1 MTRRSLVL
9 IALLSAGLVGG
20 IALPAYA
27 QFGRIGDALN
37 RGRTAADRAREAA
50 EPFTPLTTEQEV
62 AMGKEVAAKMVAYF
76 KPFQNDKALAYVRKV
91 GHVVALQSDR
101 KDVKYRFDLLDTDDV
116 NAFAAPGGYIFLTRG
131 LLENIQSEAQL
142 AAVLA
147 HEIGHVA
154 GKHVVKQLETGQMV
168 QAGLKRA
175 ESFTSGSQYLDQ
187 VAKEILARLIDRG
200 LDHNSEYDADQ
211 RGTTYAYAAGYRPDG
226 MMGFLTTMQS
236 AIQQADSKTAWLART
251 HPPVQERVQ
260 RIQQLIS
267 DRRWQVEGRPD
278 NFERYQA
285 TMKSAAG
292 Q

>member
-9 IALLSAGLVGG
+9 IALLFAGLVGG
-20 IALPAYA
+20 IALPAQA
-27 QFGRIGDALN
+27 QFGRLGDALN
-37 RGRTAADRAREAA
+37 RGKAAADRAREAA
-50 EPFTPLTTEQEV
+50 APFTPLTTEQEV
-62 AMGKEVAAKMVAYF
+62 AMGKEVAAKMIHYF
-76 KPFQNDKALAYVRKV
+76 KPFSNDKALAYVRKV
-91 GHVVALQSDR
+91 GRVVALQSDR

-116 NAFAAPGGYIFLTRG
+116 NAFAAPGGYIFITRG

-147 HEIGHVA
+147 HEVGHVS
-154 GKHVVKQLETGQMV
+154 GKHVIKQLETGQMV

-211 RGTTYAYAAGYRPDG
+211 RGANYVYAAGYRPDG
-226 MMGFLTTMQS
+226 MVKFLDGMQA
-236 AIQQADSKTAWLART
+236 AIQRADAKTSWLTRT
-251 HPPVQERVQ
+251 HPPVVE
-260 RIQQLIS
+260 RIQRLEKLIADQKWQL
-267 DRRWQVEGRPD
+267 EGRPD
-278 NFERYQA
+278 NLARYQA
-285 TMKSAAG
+285 TMKAAAG